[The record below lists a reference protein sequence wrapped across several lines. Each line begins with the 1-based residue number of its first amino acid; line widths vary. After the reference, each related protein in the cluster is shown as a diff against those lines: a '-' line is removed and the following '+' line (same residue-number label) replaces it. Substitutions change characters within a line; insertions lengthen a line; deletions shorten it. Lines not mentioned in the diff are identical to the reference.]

1 MEETNETGSTEVG
14 SSLEEFEGETGMKSD
29 LWSFL
34 KVVFISFLIVLPIR
48 AFVVQPFIVRGPS
61 MDPTYHENEYLI
73 VNEIGY
79 TFSEPRQFEVIVF
92 RFPKKPSQFFIKRI
106 IGIPGQEV
114 IIRQGKVFVDGKE
127 IAESYLPEGTLTAQ
141 DTIMK
146 LDEEEY
152 FVLGDNR
159 AQSSDSRLWGVLP
172 RNHIVGKV
180 WIRVFP
186 FDRAGILQ

>member
-1 MEETNETGSTEVG
+1 MEEPKVRDEAATGST
-14 SSLEEFEGETGMKSD
+14 LERDTDETGVKSD
-29 LWSFL
+29 IWGFL

-48 AFVVQPFIVRGPS
+48 AFIVQPFIVRGPS
-61 MDPTYHENEYLI
+61 MEPTYHENEYLI
-73 VNEIGY
+73 VNEVGY
-79 TFSEPRQFEVIVF
+79 SFSDPKQFEVIVF
-92 RFPKKPSQFFIKRI
+92 RFPNKPSQFFIKRI
-106 IGIPGQEV
+106 IGLPGQEV

-127 IAESYLPEGTLTAQ
+127 IDESYLPEGTLTAQ

-146 LDEEEY
+146 LDAEEY

-180 WIRVFP
+180 WIRVYP
-186 FDRAGILQ
+186 FDKAGILQ

>member
-1 MEETNETGSTEVG
+1 MEEEKVG
-14 SSLEEFEGETGMKSD
+14 SDVPESSSLDAGEEERGVKSD
-29 LWSFL
+29 LWGFL

-61 MDPTYHENEYLI
+61 MEPTYHENEYLI

-79 TFSEPRQFEVIVF
+79 TFSDPKQFEVIVF

-106 IGIPGQEV
+106 IGVPGQEV
-114 IIRQGKVFVDGKE
+114 IIRQGKVFIDGKE
-127 IAESYLPEGTLTAQ
+127 IDEAYLPEGTLTAQ

-180 WIRVFP
+180 WIRVYP
-186 FDRAGILQ
+186 FDKAGILQ

>member
-1 MEETNETGSTEVG
+1 MEEEKTESGVPESSSLDVEEAETGV
-14 SSLEEFEGETGMKSD
+14 KSD
-29 LWSFL
+29 LWGFL

-61 MDPTYHENEYLI
+61 MEPTYHENEYLI

-79 TFSEPRQFEVIVF
+79 TFSDPKQFEVIVF

-106 IGIPGQEV
+106 IGVPGQEV
-114 IIRQGKVFVDGKE
+114 IIRQGKVFIDGKE
-127 IAESYLPEGTLTAQ
+127 IDEAYLPEGTLTAQ

-180 WIRVFP
+180 WIRVYP
-186 FDRAGILQ
+186 FDKAGILQ